1 MKARVLDLNID
12 LEEGIINLF
21 DKWDDFPF
29 GIVQFVPANS
39 NLSRSLLYGVFGT
52 QVIRYSR
59 IINNVDIFFNRFYL
73 LINVFINHS
82 YKEQLSINIYSKVY
96 RNHK

>member
-29 GIVQFVPANS
+29 GIVQ
-39 NLSRSLLYGVFGT
+39 LSRRIVIYLEAYYMACLELKLL
-52 QVIRYSR
+52 
-59 IINNVDIFFNRFYL
+59 DIL
-73 LINVFINHS
+73 GL
-82 YKEQLSINIYSKVY
+82 
-96 RNHK
+96 